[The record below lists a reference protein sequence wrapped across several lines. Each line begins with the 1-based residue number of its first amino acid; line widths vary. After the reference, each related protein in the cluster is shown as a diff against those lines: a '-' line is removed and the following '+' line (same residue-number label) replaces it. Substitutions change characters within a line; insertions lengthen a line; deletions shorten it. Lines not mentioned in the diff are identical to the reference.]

1 MRSLVLFGLACAP
14 TAFYA
19 WSHQAS
25 PQFSDRVADLQRRI
39 KSGEAALTYDPKFGY
54 LPSLLKELD
63 IPVESQRLVFSK
75 TSLQSD
81 HISPKT
87 PRALYFN
94 EDTSVGWIP
103 GAPMIEIIAQH
114 PTQGALFYTMP
125 NVAPSSAVAFTR
137 ETIECFRCHG
147 GFRAGQQPGHLSRST
162 FVAPSGYPRPFA
174 PTYNQRPSTPL
185 SQRWGGWYVTGTHG
199 KARHM
204 GNELALGT
212 DEKYALDP
220 VKGLNLTS
228 LAGKVDP
235 KAYLLPHSD
244 IVALMVS
251 EHQMEFQN
259 TLNRVARMVQNLEK
273 RGENLEPAAETLVR
287 LLLMDDEVPI
297 SDPIKGTTSF
307 AQRYAARFPRDSQGR
322 SLGDLDLRTRT
333 FRYGV
338 SPMIHTAT
346 YRALPHALRAD
357 VAKRIHSR
365 FAKGQVSVPSALR
378 QEALDVL
385 AATVPEFAPN

>member
-1 MRSLVLFGLACAP
+1 MRSLVLFALACAP

-19 WSHQAS
+19 LSKQAA
-25 PQFSDRVADLQRRI
+25 PQISDRVAELQRRI
-39 KSGEAALTYDPKFGY
+39 KNGEVSLTYDPKFGY

-114 PTQGALFYTMP
+114 PNQGALFYTMP
-125 NVAPSSAVAFTR
+125 NVAPPSAVAFKR
-137 ETIECFRCHG
+137 ETMECFRCHG
-147 GFRAGQQPGHLSRST
+147 GLRAGQLPSHLSRST

-185 SQRWGGWYVTGTHG
+185 TQRWGGWYVTGTHG

-220 VKGLNLTS
+220 VKGLNLTT
-228 LAGKVDP
+228 LASKIDS
-235 KAYLLPHSD
+235 KAYLIPHSD

-259 TLNRVARMVQNLEK
+259 TVNRVVRLVQNLER
-273 RGENLEPAAETLVR
+273 RGESLEPAAKTLVQA
-287 LLLMDDEVPI
+287 LLMDDEVPI

-307 AQRYAARFPRDSQGR
+307 AEKYAARFPRDNQGR

-346 YRALPHALRAD
+346 YRALPPALRAD
-357 VAKRIHSR
+357 VAKRILGR
-365 FAKGQVSVPSALR
+365 FAKGEVSVPAALR
-378 QEALDVL
+378 QEALSVL
-385 AATVPEFAPN
+385 TATVPEFASK